1 MGPDMRARVIAD
13 DGVRLYLR
21 NSPRH
26 PSARPAG
33 TIPNDAA
40 ITEALLIGP
49 GCRSLEDLI
58 APLRAEGLEDRRVS
72 GWEELLNSLEQG
84 GPDLVL
90 SPTPSSIVLSG
101 GAYHCARPDPPV

>member
-33 TIPNDAA
+33 TIPNAA
-40 ITEALLIGP
+40 AMTEVLIIGP
-49 GCRSLEDLI
+49 GCRSLDDLI
-58 APLRAEGLEDRRVS
+58 APLRAEGSEVRRVP
-72 GWEELLNSLEQG
+72 GWEELLNPLDER
-84 GPDLVL
+84 GPALV
-90 SPTPSSIVLSG
+90 
-101 GAYHCARPDPPV
+101 PDPPPSSSARFGRASH